1 MKKIVRIVRGKKMK
15 LATPPPRK
23 KELKTGKGKKG
34 RTRER
39 KKEGE
44 RKNHSPSS
52 FRVNLVKAVDKNY
65 ELDR

>member
-15 LATPPPRK
+15 LANPPPRE

-39 KKEGE
+39 KKEGGG
-44 RKNHSPSS
+44 RKKS
-52 FRVNLVKAVDKNY
+52 FTKLV
-65 ELDR
+65 

>member
-15 LATPPPRK
+15 LANPSPPRE

-44 RKNHSPSS
+44 RKKIIHQARS
-52 FRVNLVKAVDKNY
+52 
-65 ELDR
+65 ELTL